1 MKNEENHNTQSFFY
15 ENFIFSKK
23 GVYLLAIGVL
33 KSAVKEK
40 DTNFFTYGIF
50 RFYEQL
56 AGITHSKKYYLDL
69 IELVKAGK
77 IR

>member
-1 MKNEENHNTQSFFY
+1 MKDDENYNTQSFFN
-15 ENFIFSKK
+15 ENFNFSKK
-23 GVYLLAIGVL
+23 GVYLLATGVL

-40 DTNFFTYGIF
+40 DTVFFTYGIF

-56 AGITHSKKYYLDL
+56 AGITHSKEYYLDL